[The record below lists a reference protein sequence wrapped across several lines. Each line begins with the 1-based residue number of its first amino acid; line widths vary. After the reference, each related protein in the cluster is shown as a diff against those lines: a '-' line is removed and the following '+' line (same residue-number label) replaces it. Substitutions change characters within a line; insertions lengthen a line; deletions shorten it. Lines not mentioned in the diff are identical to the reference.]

1 MKIFVVP
8 RQYVKKEIEKNQNW
22 IIGKWIISIFSFGSY
37 SPVSDR
43 FNVLKLNFDDI
54 SERDIDTNIH
64 NEIFFNENLAK
75 EIHKF
80 IDNISENDTKPIYV
94 HCDAGVSRSG
104 AVGYILN
111 EYFNK
116 FITNNENDYKAFNV
130 NNSHIMPNPLVV
142 CLLKRELFGI
152 PFAGISVNDYTYNEE
167 GKIVNHVEKI

>member
-1 MKIFVVP
+1 MKIFVVS
-8 RQYVKKEIEKNQNW
+8 RQYIKKEIEKNQNW
-22 IIGKWIISIFSFGSY
+22 ILGKWIISIYSEGSY
-37 SPVSDR
+37 SPISDR

-54 SERDIDTNIH
+54 SERDMNTNIH
-64 NEIFFNENLAK
+64 DEIFFNENLAK
-75 EIHKF
+75 EIHEF
-80 IDNISENDTKPIYV
+80 INNISKNDTNPIYV

-116 FITNNENDYKAFNV
+116 FLTNNENDYKAFNV

-142 CLLKRELFGI
+142 RLLKRELFGL

-167 GKIVNHVEKI
+167 GEIVNHIEKI

>member
-8 RQYVKKEIEKNQNW
+8 RQYIKKEIEKNQNW
-22 IIGKWIISIFSFGSY
+22 ILGKWIISIFSIGSY
-37 SPVSDR
+37 SPISDR

-54 SERDIDTNIH
+54 SERDIDTNSH
-64 NEIFFNENLAK
+64 NEIFFDENHAK
-75 EIHKF
+75 KIHEF
-80 IDNISENDTKPIYV
+80 IDNISENDAKPIYV

-142 CLLKRELFGI
+142 RLLKRELFGI
-152 PFAGISVNDYTYNEE
+152 PFAGISVNDYSYNEE
-167 GKIVNHVEKI
+167 GEIINHVEKI